1 MPAHLFNAYVQSING
16 ETLAGPVTMDKD
28 EYLFVN
34 KNTIDNIYFNLKK
47 SADGWYRS
55 GGPTTHDVPQQYI
68 DEVGKQIDEYHKM
81 N

>member
-1 MPAHLFNAYVQSING
+1 MPAHLFNAYVQSLTG

-34 KNTIDNIYFNLKK
+34 KNTIDDIYFNLKRSK
-47 SADGWYRS
+47 DGWYRS
-55 GGPTTHDVPQQYI
+55 GGPITHSVPQQYI
-68 DEVGKQIDEYHKM
+68 DEVGKQIDEYHKL